1 MVNNPDIDEFDLN
14 ETLDVFFFNIKLSET
29 LSIKEC
35 RDDKW
40 MRGKS

>member
-14 ETLDVFFFNIKLSET
+14 ETLDVFFNIKLLET

>member
-14 ETLDVFFFNIKLSET
+14 ETLDVFFNIKLLQT

-35 RDDKW
+35 RDDK
-40 MRGKS
+40 